1 MKKILINFAHPAKR
15 KSTVNRGLLDA
26 VSSLPNVTVND
37 LYQHYPDF
45 LIDVEREQT
54 LCETHD
60 IIIFQHPLYWYSTP
74 AIVKEWMDLV
84 LEHGWAYGSQGNALK
99 DKVTFQTI
107 SAGGDASTYQ
117 ASGANGFTINQLTS
131 PFAATAHLCQMRQ
144 LPPFFISG
152 VHRGLPKETLAT
164 YADRYRQLLTAL
176 TYEQVNIDR
185 AVTLDNL
192 NEHIVELTEAK

>member
-1 MKKILINFAHPAKR
+1 MVGWQLASTSSHAMKKILINFAHPAKR

-107 SAGGDASTYQ
+107 SAGGDTSTYQ

-131 PFAATAHLCQMRQ
+131 PFAATAHLCQRCADWARVRD
-144 LPPFFISG
+144 LSSPSTRTIISTKRDTTDVQAFWRKRKWG
-152 VHRGLPKETLAT
+152 PLHLG
-164 YADRYRQLLTAL
+164 
-176 TYEQVNIDR
+176 IS
-185 AVTLDNL
+185 
-192 NEHIVELTEAK
+192 EA